1 MWIMCCVWTA
11 LEKQIIY
18 FSMFRNLQKREL
30 LLFLQLRYVLY
41 VVGTIHF
48 QVKRILISNILLYN
62 YKHLLFTRDERNL
75 VLPWELTSPT
85 LCPHFACDGC
95 SNNSSSSQQQLK
107 KQVQCVSLYINSLK
121 TNLSFWEGSCTAW
134 VHRDKSFSELRC

>member
-48 QVKRILISNILLYN
+48 QVKRILISNTLLYN

-107 KQVQCVSLYINSLK
+107 KSKYSVYPCTSTHSRLICQSGKAPVLLGFTEIKVF
-121 TNLSFWEGSCTAW
+121 LS
-134 VHRDKSFSELRC
+134 